1 MSKEIKENSTI
12 TEESEDKKIE
22 EATQE
27 QTEKNTE
34 EKAEEQTDKKTD
46 EKDANEDILGE
57 LALDKEEKRAEK
69 QAKKEAKKAEKQA
82 KKEEKRK
89 KKESLE
95 EQEDT
100 SEEKADEAE
109 ENDGSEKK
117 TKKKKKKKKTVKKEK
132 NPEDI
137 NIVSELLNLIIY
149 IGIVVLICYFVIN
162 FVGCRSRVDGDSM
175 NPTLSDADN
184 LWVDKLSYTFGEPER
199 FDVIIFNY
207 NEDTTYVKRII
218 GLPGESVRIDV
229 DGSIYIDGQL
239 LVESYGNEVITPDNI
254 GRASNDVVLG
264 EDEYFVLGDNR
275 NHSSDSRWPDVGNV
289 HKDDILGK
297 VLLRIY
303 PFTSFGTIK

>member
-1 MSKEIKENSTI
+1 MSKEIKENSTPI
-12 TEESEDKKIE
+12 DES
-22 EATQE
+22 
-27 QTEKNTE
+27 
-34 EKAEEQTDKKTD
+34 
-46 EKDANEDILGE
+46 EDILGE
-57 LALDKEEKRAEK
+57 IALDKEEKRAEK
-69 QAKKEAKKAEKQA
+69 QAKKEAKKAA
-82 KKEEKRK
+82 KKAKKQETNKKNNSQDEQGEENTE
-89 KKESLE
+89 ESDENNKDDKLE
-95 EQEDT
+95 EDS
-100 SEEKADEAE
+100 SEVDSDEI
-109 ENDGSEKK
+109 K
-117 TKKKKKKKKTVKKEK
+117 TKKKKKKKKTTKKEK

-218 GLPGESVRIDV
+218 GLPGETVRIDI
-229 DGSIYIDGQL
+229 DGSIYIDGKL

-254 GRASNDVVLG
+254 GRASDDVVLG

-297 VLLRIY
+297 VILRIY

>member
-1 MSKEIKENSTI
+1 MSKEIKENSTPI
-12 TEESEDKKIE
+12 DES
-22 EATQE
+22 
-27 QTEKNTE
+27 
-34 EKAEEQTDKKTD
+34 
-46 EKDANEDILGE
+46 EDILGE
-57 LALDKEEKRAEK
+57 IALDKEEKRAEK
-69 QAKKEAKKAEKQA
+69 QAKKEANKAAKKAKKQETN
-82 KKEEKRK
+82 KKNNNQD
-89 KKESLE
+89 
-95 EQEDT
+95 EQ
-100 SEEKADEAE
+100 SEENTEKSDEINKDDKSE
-109 ENDGSEKK
+109 EDSSEEDSDEIK
-117 TKKKKKKKKTVKKEK
+117 TKKKKKKKKTTKKEK

-218 GLPGESVRIDV
+218 GLPGETVRIDI
-229 DGSIYIDGQL
+229 DGSIYIDGKL

-254 GRASNDVVLG
+254 GRASDDVVLG

-297 VLLRIY
+297 VILRIY

>member
-1 MSKEIKENSTI
+1 MSKEIKENSTPI
-12 TEESEDKKIE
+12 DES
-22 EATQE
+22 
-27 QTEKNTE
+27 
-34 EKAEEQTDKKTD
+34 
-46 EKDANEDILGE
+46 EDILGE
-57 LALDKEEKRAEK
+57 IALDKEEKRAEK
-69 QAKKEAKKAEKQA
+69 QAKKEAKKAA
-82 KKEEKRK
+82 KKAK
-89 KKESLE
+89 KQETNKKNNNQD
-95 EQEDT
+95 EQ
-100 SEEKADEAE
+100 SEENTEKSDEINKDDKSE
-109 ENDGSEKK
+109 EDSSEVDSDEIN
-117 TKKKKKKKKTVKKEK
+117 TKKKKKKKKTTKKEK

-218 GLPGESVRIDV
+218 GLPGETVRIDI
-229 DGSIYIDGQL
+229 DGSIYIDGKL

-254 GRASNDVVLG
+254 GRASDDVVLG

-297 VLLRIY
+297 VILRIY

>member
-1 MSKEIKENSTI
+1 MSEEIKENSTAI
-12 TEESEDKKIE
+12 EETEESK
-22 EATQE
+22 EASSE
-27 QTEKNTE
+27 N
-34 EKAEEQTDKKTD
+34 
-46 EKDANEDILGE
+46 ILGE
-57 LALDKEEKRAEK
+57 LALDKEEKYAAK
-69 QAKKEAKKAEKQA
+69 QAKKEAKKAAKQA
-82 KKEEKRK
+82 KKQEKNKKNDNQDEQNQDKSGETEEIK
-89 KKESLE
+89 S
-95 EQEDT
+95 EDKYVDKSDENPSET
-100 SEEKADEAE
+100 DSEEKL
-109 ENDGSEKK
+109 S
-117 TKKKKKKKKTVKKEK
+117 KKKKKKKKTDKKEK

-137 NIVSELLNLIIY
+137 NIVNELLNLIIY

-184 LWVDKLSYTFGEPER
+184 LWVDKFSYTFGEPER

-218 GLPGESVRIDV
+218 GLPGETVRIDI
-229 DGSIYIDGQL
+229 DGSIYIDGKL

-254 GRASNDVVLG
+254 GRASDDVVLG

>member
-1 MSKEIKENSTI
+1 MSKEIKENSTPI
-12 TEESEDKKIE
+12 DES
-22 EATQE
+22 
-27 QTEKNTE
+27 
-34 EKAEEQTDKKTD
+34 
-46 EKDANEDILGE
+46 EDILGE
-57 LALDKEEKRAEK
+57 IALDKEEKRAEK
-69 QAKKEAKKAEKQA
+69 QAKKEAKKAA
-82 KKEEKRK
+82 KKAK
-89 KKESLE
+89 KQETNKKNNNQD
-95 EQEDT
+95 EQ
-100 SEEKADEAE
+100 SEENTEKSDEISKDDKSE
-109 ENDGSEKK
+109 EDSSEVDSDEIK
-117 TKKKKKKKKTVKKEK
+117 TKKKKKKKKTTKKEK

-218 GLPGESVRIDV
+218 GLPGETVRIDI
-229 DGSIYIDGQL
+229 DGSIYIDGKL

-254 GRASNDVVLG
+254 GRASDDVVLG

-297 VLLRIY
+297 VILRIY

>member
-1 MSKEIKENSTI
+1 MSKEIKENSTPI
-12 TEESEDKKIE
+12 DES
-22 EATQE
+22 
-27 QTEKNTE
+27 
-34 EKAEEQTDKKTD
+34 
-46 EKDANEDILGE
+46 EDILGE
-57 LALDKEEKRAEK
+57 IALDKEEKRAEK
-69 QAKKEAKKAEKQA
+69 QAKKEAKKAA
-82 KKEEKRK
+82 KKAK
-89 KKESLE
+89 KQETNKKNNNQD
-95 EQEDT
+95 EQ
-100 SEEKADEAE
+100 SEENTEKSDEINKDDKSE
-109 ENDGSEKK
+109 EDSSEVDSDEIK
-117 TKKKKKKKKTVKKEK
+117 TKKKKKKKKTTKKEK

-218 GLPGESVRIDV
+218 GLPGETVRIDI
-229 DGSIYIDGQL
+229 DGSIYIDGKL

-254 GRASNDVVLG
+254 GRASDDVVLG

-297 VLLRIY
+297 VILRIY

>member
-1 MSKEIKENSTI
+1 MSKEIKENSTPI
-12 TEESEDKKIE
+12 DES
-22 EATQE
+22 
-27 QTEKNTE
+27 
-34 EKAEEQTDKKTD
+34 
-46 EKDANEDILGE
+46 EDILGE
-57 LALDKEEKRAEK
+57 IALDKEEKRAEK
-69 QAKKEAKKAEKQA
+69 QAKKEAKKAA
-82 KKEEKRK
+82 KKAK
-89 KKESLE
+89 KQETNKKNNNQD
-95 EQEDT
+95 EQ
-100 SEEKADEAE
+100 SEENTEKSDEINKDDKSE
-109 ENDGSEKK
+109 EDSSEVDSDGIK
-117 TKKKKKKKKTVKKEK
+117 TKKKKKKKKTTKKEK

-218 GLPGESVRIDV
+218 GLPGETVRIDI
-229 DGSIYIDGQL
+229 DGSIYIDGKL

-254 GRASNDVVLG
+254 GRASDDVVLG

-297 VLLRIY
+297 VILRIY

>member
-1 MSKEIKENSTI
+1 MSKEIKENSTPI
-12 TEESEDKKIE
+12 
-22 EATQE
+22 
-27 QTEKNTE
+27 
-34 EKAEEQTDKKTD
+34 D
-46 EKDANEDILGE
+46 ETEDILGE
-57 LALDKEEKRAEK
+57 IALDKEEKRAEK
-69 QAKKEAKKAEKQA
+69 QAKKEAKKAA
-82 KKEEKRK
+82 KKAKKQETNKKNNSQDEQGEENTE
-89 KKESLE
+89 ESDENNKDDKLE
-95 EQEDT
+95 EDS
-100 SEEKADEAE
+100 SEVDSDEI
-109 ENDGSEKK
+109 K
-117 TKKKKKKKKTVKKEK
+117 TKKKKKKKKTTKKEK

-218 GLPGESVRIDV
+218 GLPGETVRIDI
-229 DGSIYIDGQL
+229 DGSIYIDGKL

-254 GRASNDVVLG
+254 GRASDDVVLG

-297 VLLRIY
+297 VILRIY